1 MYSTEDTEINAETD
15 ACQVGKHYGA
25 GEVYIGRGDAGFNLR
40 DVGSDVFSQPLS
52 DRPRGWLGNPF
63 VIESSATASH
73 YDRPSIT
80 VVPTRAASVEQF
92 ESYFRLRVADDSAL
106 QDALRD
112 LAGQTLGCWCHE
124 VGADGPACHGD
135 VIATVIEELSS

>member
-1 MYSTEDTEINAETD
+1 MSETT

-25 GEVYIGRGDAGFNLR
+25 GEVYIGRGDDGINIR
-40 DVGSDVFSQPLS
+40 DMGSDVLAQPLS

-63 VIESSATASH
+63 AIESSATASH
-73 YDRPSIT
+73 YDRCSIT
-80 VVPTRAASVEQF
+80 VVATRAESVKRF

-106 QDALRD
+106 QDALHD
-112 LAGQTLGCWCHE
+112 LRGSTLGCWCHE

-135 VIATVIEELSS
+135 MIATVVADLLSQVSLRH